1 MGNQN
6 VKGSHKSKSTID
18 ISGQQDKKSRTNW
31 KAGKS
36 YLLIIFNEVFIAM
49 T

>member
-18 ISGQQDKKSRTNW
+18 ISSQLDKKSRTNW
-31 KAGKS
+31 KAG
-36 YLLIIFNEVFIAM
+36 LLMFIDNFHEN
-49 T
+49 

>member
-6 VKGSHKSKSTID
+6 VKGAHKSKSTID

-31 KAGKS
+31 KAG
-36 YLLIIFNEVFIAM
+36 
-49 T
+49 